1 MIANFYKCTVDKNH
15 VTKVSS
21 SDIVSTANVEII
33 TPADNILDPILR
45 LSSNKVDNQ
54 VNYVYLTDLHR
65 FYYINKWDMEN
76 GYITAQLHCDVLASW
91 KTPLLGS
98 EVIVK
103 RNENSYNTYFN
114 DEQMKVYAPKRVKTI
129 EFQNGFDPNVQAFYL
144 AVTNAEGAEGGETDP
159 PEGGQNY
166 SMYVIAAMCGNF
178 WTESN
183 INPAI
188 WESLNSG
195 SYTDLMKGYGLGQWT
210 NTSKTGSG
218 ARLINLNTWITSN
231 GYDMYSGNAQ
241 LQYIKH
247 ENTWYKNN
255 SYPFSTLTEF
265 LESDS
270 TNLTELTHA
279 WNQCWEG
286 IHDSSW
292 DTRVTQAQTVY
303 NYLVDHYDDA
313 SINTWVKGNRYLSN
327 SEILNNA
334 VMVYKYFNG

>member
-15 VTKVSS
+15 VTKVSA
-21 SDIVSTANVEII
+21 SDIVSSVNVEII
-33 TPADNILDPILR
+33 TPADNILDPILK

-91 KTPLLGS
+91 KTPLLAS

-103 RNENSYNTYFN
+103 RNESSYNTYLN

-195 SYTDLMKGYGLGQWT
+195 SYTDLMKGYGL
-210 NTSKTGSG
+210 
-218 ARLINLNTWITSN
+218 
-231 GYDMYSGNAQ
+231 
-241 LQYIKH
+241 
-247 ENTWYKNN
+247 
-255 SYPFSTLTEF
+255 
-265 LESDS
+265 
-270 TNLTELTHA
+270 
-279 WNQCWEG
+279 
-286 IHDSSW
+286 
-292 DTRVTQAQTVY
+292 
-303 NYLVDHYDDA
+303 
-313 SINTWVKGNRYLSN
+313 
-327 SEILNNA
+327 
-334 VMVYKYFNG
+334 